1 MATQTSNNASA
12 GSGTASNTAATTAAD
27 AASTTLGLGGA
38 TSGQAGA
45 TPRHETQQ
53 ETGGSGGAQLTHS
66 TGEIDAT
73 PGQPAAGTP
82 AVAEPM
88 PAPKPDADGSAVQSG
103 ALGAQD
109 TRGQQA
115 GGTGT
120 GLGSPETGAN
130 QSEADLPP
138 AR

>member
-1 MATQTSNNASA
+1 MATHSSNNPAP
-12 GSGTASNTAATTAAD
+12 D

-53 ETGGSGGAQLTHS
+53 ETGGSGGAQLTQS
-66 TGEIDAT
+66 SGEIDAP
-73 PGQPAAGTP
+73 PGQAAGKTPAAPGSG
-82 AVAEPM
+82 
-88 PAPKPDADGSAVQSG
+88 PDEAKTGDKSAVQGG
-103 ALGAQD
+103 ARGFQD

-138 AR
+138 RP